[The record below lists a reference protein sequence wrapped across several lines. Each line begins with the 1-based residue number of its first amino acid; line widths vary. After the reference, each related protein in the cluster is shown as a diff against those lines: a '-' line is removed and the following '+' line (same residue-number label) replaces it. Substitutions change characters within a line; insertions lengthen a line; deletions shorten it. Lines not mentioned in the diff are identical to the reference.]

1 MLLWPWWMAFEDG
14 QEEESE
20 RVRNDEETNR
30 MFSTGCDAQ
39 VVDNWRRLD
48 EWALFSGITLH
59 ASVRPISHWAVLCLC
74 PGQNN

>member
-39 VVDNWRRLD
+39 VVDNWWRLD
-48 EWALFSGITLH
+48 EWALFYGITLH
-59 ASVRPISHWAVLCLC
+59 ASAPYIPLGSALPLSWSE
-74 PGQNN
+74 